1 MDPLPPIPTPF
12 SHYWREFRIQ
22 FLPIGVFALITAGIV
37 VLWRQS
43 GLSSYLSGV
52 AEGVRSTVTSPQVGV
67 LQQLN
72 VQPYQVVK
80 AGDPVAVILPRD
92 PKLSMELLRSQLD
105 LSRLRLQPSVA
116 EQNAM
121 NFEQIHVDVLRTK
134 SELAVAK
141 VNLERL
147 ENEVRRNTPL
157 YQEKLV
163 SEDAYDLSVKTRDMF
178 KAEIEAKTRT
188 VAEVER
194 RMEALQSFGVP
205 HAASNDLAQTLIAQL
220 EQMRDNA
227 VTNWGPVILRAP
239 ISGMVNVVYRQ
250 QGENVTEGE
259 PLIVINSDWAD
270 RIVGYLRQ
278 PYAVDPKVGMT
289 VHVATRERKAR
300 TFWSEISQ
308 VGAQLETITNSLAFV
323 RQGALVDAGLPIVV
337 DVPKGMQ
344 IRPGETV
351 DLVFRPKP
359 SDPVLVPAPAAA
371 PASDKTPGA
380 GQHASRHL
388 VK

>member
-1 MDPLPPIPTPF
+1 MEPLPPIPTPA
-12 SHYWREFRIQ
+12 SQYWREFRIR
-22 FLPIGVFALITAGIV
+22 FLPIAIFALIIAGIV
-37 VLWRQS
+37 TLWRQS
-43 GLSSYLSGV
+43 GISSYLSGV

-67 LQQLN
+67 IQQLN
-72 VQPYQVVK
+72 VQPYQIVK
-80 AGDPVAVILPRD
+80 AGDPIAIILPRD
-92 PKLSMELLRSQLD
+92 PNLSMDLLRSQLD
-105 LSRLRLQPSVA
+105 ISRLRLQPSVA

-121 NFEQIHVDVLRTK
+121 NFEQIRVDVLRTK

-157 YQEKLV
+157 YKEKLV
-163 SEDAYDLSVKTRDMF
+163 SEDIYDLSVKTRDAY
-178 KAEIEAKTRT
+178 KAEIETKNRT
-188 VAEVER
+188 VAEIER
-194 RMEALQSFGVP
+194 RMEELQAFGVP
-205 HAASNDLAQTLIAQL
+205 HAASTNDLAQIVIAQL
-220 EQMRDNA
+220 EQMRDA
-227 VTNWGPVILRAP
+227 AITNWGPIILRAP
-239 ISGMVNVVYRQ
+239 ISGMINTVYRQ

-259 PLIVINSDWAD
+259 PLIAINSDWAD

-289 VHVATRERKAR
+289 VHVSTRERKTR
-300 TFWSEISQ
+300 NFWSEISQ

-359 SDPVLVPAPAAA
+359 SDPVLVPAPAA
-371 PASDKTPGA
+371 PASDKTQNA
-380 GQHASRHL
+380 GQHAARL
-388 VK
+388 VVE